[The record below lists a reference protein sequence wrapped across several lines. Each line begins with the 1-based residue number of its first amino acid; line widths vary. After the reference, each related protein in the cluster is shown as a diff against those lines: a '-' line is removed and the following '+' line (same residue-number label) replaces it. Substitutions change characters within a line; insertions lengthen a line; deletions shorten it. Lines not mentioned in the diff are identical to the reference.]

1 MTPPTALHS
10 PVTETAKSPGT
21 ATSPASARRRAPGEL
36 WAVILAGG
44 EGIRLRP
51 LTRVICG
58 DDRPKQYVAVTGGRS
73 LLRQTLDRT
82 ALRVPALRT
91 VVISVESHASHLAA
105 AMPDPSASV
114 LLQPADRGT
123 AAGVLLPVHWIASR
137 APHATV
143 AVFPSD
149 HLVLEEETFMAQVA
163 DVAAYIDAR
172 PERIVLLGVPATE
185 AETEYGW
192 IEPGAVL
199 GRARQTAVRAVRR
212 FVEKPSPDVAQR
224 CLAAGAAWNTFVFVG
239 KARALVE
246 AGRRGVPRLH
256 AELERV
262 IHLTAGGAR
271 AEAVRRLHAA
281 LPVANFSRDVL
292 EHVAPMLAV
301 AMLTGVTWCDWGS
314 PRRVVRSLE
323 RLRIT
328 PPWLDRLTEPVG
340 AGPER

>member
-1 MTPPTALHS
+1 MTLPIAVDS
-10 PVTETAKSPGT
+10 SVTETATSPGT
-21 ATSPASARRRAPGEL
+21 PPPPASVRRQAAGGL

-44 EGIRLRP
+44 EGVRLRP

-58 DDRPKQYVAVTGGRS
+58 DDRPKQYVTVTGSRS

-82 ALRVPALRT
+82 ALRVPAPRT
-91 VVISVESHASHLAA
+91 VVISVESHASYLAM
-105 AMPDPSASV
+105 AMPDPSPSI
-114 LLQPADRGT
+114 LLQPVDRGT

-149 HLVLEEETFMAQVA
+149 HLVLEEAFMAQVA
-163 DVAAYIDAR
+163 DAAVYVDAH
-172 PERIVLLGVPATE
+172 PGRIVLLGVPATE

-192 IEPGAVL
+192 IEPGAGL
-199 GRARQTAVRAVRR
+199 GHAGRTVVRAVRR
-212 FVEKPSPDVAQR
+212 FVEKPSLDVARR
-224 CLAAGAAWNTFVFVG
+224 CLAVGAAWNTFVFVG

-246 AGRRGVPRLH
+246 AGRRGVPGLH

-262 IHLTAGGAR
+262 MRLASGGAR
-271 AEAVRRLHAA
+271 PEAVRRLHAA

-340 AGPER
+340 AGSEK

>member
-1 MTPPTALHS
+1 MTPPVGLDS
-10 PVTETAKSPGT
+10 PVIEIAKPSGT
-21 ATSPASARRRAPGEL
+21 AAPPASSRRRVSGEL

-44 EGIRLRP
+44 EGVRLRP

-58 DDRPKQYVAVTGGRS
+58 DDRPKQYAAVTGSRS

-82 ALRVPALRT
+82 ALRVPATRT
-91 VVISVESHASHLAA
+91 VVISAESHASYLAGT
-105 AMPDPSASV
+105 MPDPGVSV

-137 APHATV
+137 APDATV

-149 HLVLEEETFMAQVA
+149 HFVLEEEAFMAQVA
-163 DVAAYIDAR
+163 DVAAYVDAR
-172 PERIVLLGVPATE
+172 PGRIVLLGVPATE

-199 GRARQTAVRAVRR
+199 GRAGHTTVRVVRR
-212 FVEKPSPDVAQR
+212 FVEKPALDVAQR
-224 CLAAGAAWNTFVFVG
+224 CLAAGAIWNTFVFVG
-239 KARALVE
+239 KAGALVE

-256 AELERV
+256 AELRRV
-262 IHLTAGGAR
+262 MHLASGGAR
-271 AEAVRRLHAA
+271 PEPVRRLHAA

-292 EHVAPMLAV
+292 EHVASMLAV
-301 AMLTGVTWCDWGS
+301 SMLTGVTWCDWGS

-323 RLRIT
+323 RLRIA
-328 PPWLDRLTEPVG
+328 PPWLDRLTELVG